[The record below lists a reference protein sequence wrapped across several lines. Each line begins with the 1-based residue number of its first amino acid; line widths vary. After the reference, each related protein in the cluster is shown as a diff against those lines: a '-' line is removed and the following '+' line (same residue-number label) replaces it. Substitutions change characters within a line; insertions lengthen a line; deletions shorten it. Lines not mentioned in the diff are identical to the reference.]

1 MWRAKRIN
9 GPATI
14 FLMSNQGTNANDRVI
29 NMLGKLVAHRGADFV
44 IALAVVPVGCG
55 EALEIRNG
63 FDIPNDHV
71 AHGSTVN
78 RLAARKSSQRALGTE
93 QSSRAYTSSAV
104 VTTANGTPSA
114 SKWR

>member
-44 IALAVVPVGCG
+44 IALDVVPVGCG

-63 FDIPNDHV
+63 SISQTITLLMVVQSTDWLPENPAS
-71 AHGSTVN
+71 AH
-78 RLAARKSSQRALGTE
+78 LAP
-93 QSSRAYTSSAV
+93 SRAPEPTHHPLS
-104 VTTANGTPSA
+104 
-114 SKWR
+114 